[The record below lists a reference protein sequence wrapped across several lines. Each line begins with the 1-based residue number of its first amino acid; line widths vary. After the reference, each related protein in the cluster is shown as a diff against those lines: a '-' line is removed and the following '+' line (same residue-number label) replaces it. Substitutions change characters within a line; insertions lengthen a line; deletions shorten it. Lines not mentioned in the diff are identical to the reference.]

1 MTRSILPHYTVVM
14 VESEFDETV
23 GFIARAMKNFDL
35 ANLRLVN
42 PLAHLERKARM
53 RAGHAQEVLDNL
65 EKFYSLSEAIAD
77 QDLTV
82 GTTAQK
88 ARSQYRVLRR
98 PASPRDLAEQLKN
111 IQGRVAIVF
120 GREGTGLTNQELELC
135 DMTVTIPSSPDYAT
149 LNLSHAAAI
158 IFYEL
163 FNPTVNIVT
172 DELASQSVKGVIE
185 RFLEKSALLSG
196 INVDERSL
204 ALRAF
209 KNILGRSA
217 IRVRE
222 ASLLAGVLRN
232 ITIAL
237 SNTRSTSV
245 PRMGR
250 STEEL
255 VAAESLVQRFPE
267 A

>member
-1 MTRSILPHYTVVM
+1 MLHTTVVM
-14 VESEFDETV
+14 VEPEFDETV
-23 GFIARAMKNFDL
+23 GFIARTMKNFGL
-35 ANLRLVN
+35 ADLRLVN
-42 PLAHLERKARM
+42 PVAPLERIARM
-53 RAGHAQEVLDNL
+53 RAGHAQEVLENAQ
-65 EKFYSLSEAIAD
+65 KFHSLSEAIAD
-77 QDLTV
+77 KDFTV

-98 PASPRDLAEQLKN
+98 PASPKELAEQLMN
-111 IQGRVAIVF
+111 VHGTVALVF

-135 DMTVTIPSSPDYAT
+135 DMAVTIPSSPDYPT

-158 IFYEL
+158 VFYEL
-163 FNPTVNIVT
+163 FNPATSNST
-172 DELASQSVKGVIE
+172 DELAQQTVKAVME
-185 RFLEKSALLSG
+185 NFLEKSALLAG
-196 INVDERSL
+196 INVDESTL

-237 SNTRSTSV
+237 SRARPSNRTTRPV
-245 PRMGR
+245 KRL
-250 STEEL
+250 EEL
-255 VAAESLVQRFPE
+255 VTPEGLVPKKSQE
-267 A
+267 

>member
-1 MTRSILPHYTVVM
+1 M
-14 VESEFDETV
+14 VEPGYDETV
-23 GFIARAMKNFDL
+23 GFIARAMKNFGL
-35 ANLRLVN
+35 ADLRLVN
-42 PLAHLERKARM
+42 PVARLEGRAKM
-53 RAGHAQEVLDNL
+53 RASHAQEVLENSQ
-65 EKFYSLSEAIAD
+65 KFHSISEAIAD

-98 PASPRDLAEQLKN
+98 PASPKELAEQLKN
-111 IQGRVAIVF
+111 VQGRVALVF
-120 GREGTGLTNQELELC
+120 GREGIGLMNQELELC
-135 DMTVTIPSSPDYAT
+135 DMAVTISSSPDYAT

-163 FNPTVNIVT
+163 FNLPTDMST
-172 DELASQSVKGVIE
+172 DELAAPTVKAVME
-185 RFLEKSALLSG
+185 TFLEKSARLAG
-196 INVDERSL
+196 INADERTL

-217 IRVRE
+217 VRMRE

-232 ITIAL
+232 IATAL
-237 SNTRSTSV
+237 SGNPPTNI
-245 PRMGR
+245 PGQGR

-255 VAAESLVQRFPE
+255 VATHGLAQRFPE

>member
-1 MTRSILPHYTVVM
+1 M
-14 VESEFDETV
+14 VEPKFDETV
-23 GFIARAMKNFDL
+23 GFIARAMKNFGL
-35 ANLRLVN
+35 AELRLVN
-42 PLAHLERKARM
+42 PLARLEAIAKM
-53 RAGHAQEVLDNL
+53 RAGHAQDVLENAQ
-65 EKFYSLSEAIAD
+65 KSYSLSEAIAD

-98 PASPRDLAEQLKN
+98 PASPKGLYEQLQN
-111 IQGRVAIVF
+111 VHGTIALIF

-135 DMTVTIPSSPDYAT
+135 DMTVTIPSSPDYPT

-163 FNPTVNIVT
+163 FNPPTSNST
-172 DELASQSVKGVIE
+172 DELAQQTVKAVME
-185 RFLEKSALLSG
+185 DFLDESALLAG
-196 INVDERSL
+196 INADERSL

-237 SNTRSTSV
+237 SRTRNASIPISSRTTEALAAPERSV
-245 PRMGR
+245 Q
-250 STEEL
+250 S
-255 VAAESLVQRFPE
+255 SSE
-267 A
+267 ARQAR

>member
-1 MTRSILPHYTVVM
+1 MLHITVVM
-14 VESEFDETV
+14 VEPEFDETV

-35 ANLRLVN
+35 TDLRLVN
-42 PLAHLERKARM
+42 PVARLEEKAKM
-53 RAGHAQEVLDNL
+53 RAGHAQEVLENSR
-65 EKFYSLSEAIAD
+65 KFNSLSEAIAD
-77 QDLTV
+77 LDLTV

-98 PASPRDLAEQLKN
+98 PASPKELAEQLKDVH
-111 IQGRVAIVF
+111 GTVGLVF
-120 GREGTGLTNQELELC
+120 GREGTGLKNQELELC
-135 DMTVTIPSSPDYAT
+135 DLAVTIPSSPTYPT
-149 LNLSHAAAI
+149 LNLSHAATI

-163 FNPTVNIVT
+163 FNPSMNIST
-172 DELASQSVKGVIE
+172 DELAPFTVKAVMMN
-185 RFLEKSALLSG
+185 FLENSALLAG
-196 INVDERSL
+196 INADERAL

-237 SNTRSTSV
+237 SSTDPLPGYLAQSGD
-245 PRMGR
+245 PK
-250 STEEL
+250 S
-255 VAAESLVQRFPE
+255 SSH
-267 A
+267 